1 MNKIKNEI
9 NDIFDESSNI
19 ILDSK
24 KLSNDIIKAATLII
38 KSLQTGN
45 KVIIFGNGGSA
56 GDAQHM
62 AAEFIG
68 RFMKER
74 KSFPAIALSADSS
87 IVTALGNDYGFEN
100 IFSRQVESLI
110 KKNDIIIA
118 ISTSGKS
125 KNVLN
130 GMKIGKKIG
139 AKVISLTGNYTLK
152 MKSTSN
158 IILNV
163 PSSTTSRLQEVH
175 RIIIH
180 IICELV
186 ENKLS

>member
-1 MNKIKNEI
+1 MNDMKTEI
-9 NDIFDESSNI
+9 NNTFEASSKV

-24 KLSNDIIKAATLII
+24 ELSDDIIKTASLII
-38 KSLQTGN
+38 ESLQNGN

-87 IVTALGNDYGFEN
+87 IVTALGNDYGFEK
-100 IFSRQVESLI
+100 IFSRQLESLV
-110 KKNDIIIA
+110 KKNDVIVA

-125 KNVLN
+125 KNIVN
-130 GMKIGKKIG
+130 GIKTGKKSG
-139 AKVISLTGNYTLK
+139 AKIVSLTGNYTSELE
-152 MKSTSN
+152 SSSD

-163 PSSTTSRLQEVH
+163 PSSITSRIQESH
-175 RIIIH
+175 RTIIH

>member
-110 KKNDIIIA
+110 KKNDI
-118 ISTSGKS
+118 
-125 KNVLN
+125 L
-130 GMKIGKKIG
+130 
-139 AKVISLTGNYTLK
+139 
-152 MKSTSN
+152 
-158 IILNV
+158 
-163 PSSTTSRLQEVH
+163 
-175 RIIIH
+175 
-180 IICELV
+180 
-186 ENKLS
+186 